1 MNIWRFELRQSI
13 VSSLLWTMVVTGL
26 AVLFMAIY
34 PTYQTGADE
43 FLRVLQAYP
52 QELLLAFNINP
63 ETIFSYLGF
72 YAFVLPFVFIAG
84 GIYATNLGMSVMG
97 REKSAQTSEFLLVKP
112 ISRKQVWWQKLV
124 AIHTLLLGHTL
135 VFVVAIVSLTAY
147 FDQSQL
153 LEPTFWL
160 MSVALLILELL
171 FSSLGMVLAVSLKKL
186 TSISSLAVG
195 VALSFYVIFLL
206 QALLENEE
214 LKYLTPFAYVDPQA
228 IVETQSYD
236 GVLISVA
243 LVLSGLCWLVSY
255 LLYTK
260 QDVV

>member
-1 MNIWRFELRQSI
+1 MNIWRFELRQS
-13 VSSLLWTMVVTGL
+13 VASSLLWTMVVTGL

-112 ISRKQVWWQKLV
+112 ISRKRVWWQKLV
-124 AIHTLLLGHTL
+124 AIHTLLLSHTL

-147 FDQSQL
+147 FDQS
-153 LEPTFWL
+153 
-160 MSVALLILELL
+160 
-171 FSSLGMVLAVSLKKL
+171 
-186 TSISSLAVG
+186 
-195 VALSFYVIFLL
+195 
-206 QALLENEE
+206 
-214 LKYLTPFAYVDPQA
+214 
-228 IVETQSYD
+228 
-236 GVLISVA
+236 
-243 LVLSGLCWLVSY
+243 
-255 LLYTK
+255 
-260 QDVV
+260 